1 MKRIFTPFLVPMFL
15 IGACATPA
23 PVVTED
29 DSEARLRERDAILD
43 APVKVERSKVAAAN
57 VARMELPETPAGPA
71 REINGDLSDW
81 DKKAFRKFDKKS
93 HVESGERF
101 WSGAKDASLAIA
113 VDSDSGYLYL
123 AVDVTDDV
131 VIAGDAETVVDAI
144 VVTIRDPN
152 LDRFVR
158 TVPESARLQDLIK
171 AETSLIFFPDGR
183 YRRNDSDDVLPNN
196 MGVISIQERKGGYV
210 LELALQI
217 EAFEQVG
224 SIPLETI
231 AFRVDVLDGD
241 EEDRAGTQT
250 VISMLPDRDN
260 DDPRMALFETQ
271 GLLPHYAMGE
281 GPPRKN
287 AIGSW
292 LVTEETW
299 DFTAFER
306 VPELWVTIDDAKAFE
321 EAIRQ
326 SDSLNDVCRVARKD
340 VRLLETYQSRGG
352 GFRAGL
358 LICGDRPVKGKC
370 PANSKTEV
378 FWMMMK
384 QVQGQWRVEGAVG
397 VFEKPLEQCAYQST
411 AEGTLHS
418 GFSMFPMDMV
428 DHNTWAVGW
437 TKQREER
444 GLSASSSGITIINT
458 ELANPVIGSAI
469 TDEKMSVSDSRSK
482 TTAKVYVTYVD
493 DDEFLDICQVEDVL
507 EQHCTGVDSGCQTY
521 ERGRKVMTTIHMYN
535 PRLRRFE
542 RYELS
547 KHPGCNAEYDF
558 AKREGFLLLQTPG
571 RIGFLPS
578 PSMDEGDALK
588 LF

>member
-1 MKRIFTPFLVPMFL
+1 MKRYLPIFLLPVMM
-15 IGACATPA
+15 GACTTVA

-29 DSEARLRERDAILD
+29 DSAKREKERDAILD

-57 VARMELPETPAGPA
+57 VARMELPETPKGPA

-81 DKKAFRKFDKKS
+81 DKKSFRKFDKKS

-101 WSGAKDASLAIA
+101 WSGARDASMA
-113 VDSDSGYLYL
+113 VAMDSDSGYLYL
-123 AVDVTDDV
+123 AVDVTDDA
-131 VIAGDAETVVDAI
+131 VIAGDAETVVDGI
-144 VVTIRDPN
+144 IVTIRDPN
-152 LDRFVR
+152 LDRFVQ
-158 TVPESARLQDLIK
+158 TVPESARLQDLVK

-183 YRRNDSDDVLPNN
+183 YRRNDSDEVLPNN
-196 MGVISIQERKGGYV
+196 MGVISIQERPGGYV

-231 AFRVDVLDGD
+231 AFRVDLLDGD

-250 VISMLPDRDN
+250 VVSMLPDRDN
-260 DDPRMALFETQ
+260 DDPRMALFQTQ
-271 GLLPHYAMGE
+271 GLLPHYALGE

-292 LVTEETW
+292 LAAEEMW
-299 DFTAFER
+299 DFTSFER
-306 VPELWVTIDDAKAFE
+306 VPELWVTIDDAKTFE
-321 EAIRQ
+321 EAIRE
-326 SDSLNDVCRVARKD
+326 SESLNDMCRVARKD

-370 PANSKTEV
+370 PDNSKTDV

-384 QVQGQWRVEGAVG
+384 QKNGQWQVEGAISI
-397 VFEKPLEQCAYQST
+397 FEEPLEQCAYQSN

-444 GLSASSSGITIINT
+444 GLSASASGITIINT
-458 ELANPVIGSAI
+458 ELAKPIVGSAI
-469 TDEKMSVSDSRSK
+469 TAEKVSVSDSRTK
-482 TTAKVYVTYVD
+482 TAAKVYITNVD
-493 DDEFLDICQVEDVL
+493 DDEHLDICQVENVL
-507 EQHCTGVDSGCQTY
+507 EQHCTGVDSGCETY
-521 ERGRKVMTTIHMYN
+521 ERGRKVLTTIQMYN
-535 PRLRRFE
+535 PRIRRFE

-547 KHPGCNAEYDF
+547 KHPGCNSDFDF
-558 AKREGFLLLQTPG
+558 AEREGFLLLQTPG

-578 PSMDEGDALK
+578 PAMDEGDALK